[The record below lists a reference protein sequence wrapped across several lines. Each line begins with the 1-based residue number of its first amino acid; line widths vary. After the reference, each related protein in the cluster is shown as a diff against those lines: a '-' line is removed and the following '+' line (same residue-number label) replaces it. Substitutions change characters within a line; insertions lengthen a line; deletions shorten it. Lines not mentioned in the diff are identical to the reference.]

1 MSGLSSTEAWRWTYD
16 RRAKRKSLSSLPI
29 LPLVA
34 AIFFVLTFLIKALV
48 DDAFTRG
55 DVSSTIAYTKYIT
68 AAIACL
74 AALGYALKHGEHVFV
89 REFNRLVIILVV
101 FTVVSFAFQVT
112 LSYFSTSVLIELVK
126 IAIPAL
132 LAYAMLNALSPKA
145 LYRCMV
151 GVLLVSIL
159 GYLLTLIHEGI
170 GFSDIMAS
178 DFANSE
184 SASESSTFSGIFLV
198 LTFYFAFFRQNKVWL
213 VLSSLFCI
221 ITFKRLAIVAV
232 LFALVVSF
240 FAPRLMRVEVPRG
253 AIVTLKL
260 LTIVAAALW
269 TWMLLP
275 EQQALFIQLLGDTP
289 SHFSMGRSDV
299 LAYLVN
305 SGFQSYG
312 FGSANEVAKAVFA
325 APFEMDLTKIAI
337 ELTPVVMVAFVWL
350 FWDVAGT
357 SLWCVV
363 IIGYFMVNMITSD
376 SLTSNFC
383 LTLAYMTCGLVTQS
397 CSCYSFKKAGRDDD
411 AR

>member
-1 MSGLSSTEAWRWTYD
+1 MSGFNSTETWQRPYSCY
-16 RRAKRKSLSSLPI
+16 AKKAGLSSLPI

-34 AIFFVLTFLIKALV
+34 AVFFVLTFLIKALV

-55 DVSSTIAYTKYIT
+55 EISAGIAYTKYVT
-68 AAIACL
+68 AAVACL

-89 REFNRLVIILVV
+89 KEFDCLAIVLVV
-101 FTVVSFAFQVT
+101 FTVVSCFFQVA
-112 LSYFSTSVLIELVK
+112 SSHFSASVTVELVK
-126 IAIPAL
+126 LTIPVI
-132 LAYAMLNALSPKA
+132 LAYAMLNALSSRE
-145 LYRCMV
+145 LYLCMV
-151 GVLLVSIL
+151 GVLLVSML
-159 GYLLTLIHEGI
+159 GYLLELVREGV
-170 GFSDIMAS
+170 GLSDIMAS
-178 DFANSE
+178 DFENSE

-198 LTFYFAFFRQNKVWL
+198 LTFYFAFFRQKKVWL
-213 VLSSLFCI
+213 VLSASFCI
-221 ITFKRLAIVAV
+221 LTFKRLAIVAV
-232 LFALVVSF
+232 LFALAVSLF
-240 FAPRLMRVEVPRG
+240 SPKLMRVEVPRG
-253 AIVTLKL
+253 AATALKL
-260 LTIVAAALW
+260 LTIAAAALW

-275 EQQALFIQLLGDTP
+275 EQQGLFIQLFDDTQ

-312 FGSANEVAKAVFA
+312 FGSANEAAIAVFT

-337 ELTPVVMVAFVWL
+337 ELTPVLMVLFVWL

-357 SLWCVV
+357 SLWGVV

-397 CSCYSFKKAGRDDD
+397 SSDCRLKTAKETVDVR
-411 AR
+411 

>member
-1 MSGLSSTEAWRWTYD
+1 MSELSSIEARKRAYAC
-16 RRAKRKSLSSLPI
+16 RAKRKSFSSLPI

-34 AIFFVLTFLIKALV
+34 AVFFVLTFLIKALV

-55 DVSSTIAYTKYIT
+55 DASSTIAYTKYVT

-74 AALGYALKHGEHVFV
+74 AALGYALRHGEHVFV
-89 REFNRLVIILVV
+89 GEFNRLAIILIM
-101 FTVVSFAFQVT
+101 FTVVSCFFQVA
-112 LSYFSTSVLIELVK
+112 SSHFSTSVLVELVK
-126 IAIPAL
+126 LAIPVI
-132 LAYAMLNALSPKA
+132 LAYAMLNALSAKA

-151 GVLLVSIL
+151 GVLLVSML
-159 GYLLTLIHEGI
+159 GYLLTLAHEGV
-170 GFSDIMAS
+170 GLSDIMAS
-178 DFANSE
+178 NFENSE

-198 LTFYFAFFRQNKVWL
+198 LTFYFAFFRQRKAWL
-213 VLSSLFCI
+213 VLSALFCI
-221 ITFKRLAIVAV
+221 ITFKRLAVVAA

-240 FAPRLMRVEVPRG
+240 FAPRLMRIEVPRG
-253 AIVTLKL
+253 VIVALRL
-260 LTIVAAALW
+260 LTILAAALW
-269 TWMLLP
+269 TWMLMP
-275 EQQALFIQLLGDTP
+275 EQQTLFVRLFGDTP
-289 SHFSMGRSDV
+289 SHFSMGRSEV

-337 ELTPVVMVAFVWL
+337 ELTPAVMVAFVWL
-350 FWDVAGT
+350 FWGVAGT
-357 SLWCVV
+357 SLWGVV

-397 CSCYSFKKAGRDDD
+397 CSDYGLKKTRRDDN
-411 AR
+411 AH